1 MPCTNNHRTQRRGFA
16 LKVKPATLTVIAA
29 ILIVLSLFAV
39 STHVSAQSVNAISG
53 RTTDINGSGM
63 SDVSLTLSG
72 NGSSSSIMTDA
83 NGNYAFANV
92 VAGGSYTLTPFKAYF
107 NFGPRSFTFNA
118 LSSNQTADFTG
129 APVLCTI
136 SGSATDY
143 NGVGLGDVTITFTN
157 SRTGQSAIMLTD
169 ASGNYTY
176 SDSIQANTVAA
187 SKSGYSFDP
196 SFVTFVGTY
205 TPCANHKV
213 YFTGVSQTYSVSGR
227 VTDANENGIGNVLMQ
242 LSSSNNLVMRST
254 VTDTNGY
261 YSFANLPAGLSY
273 TVIPSKTGYA
283 FNISRLTV
291 NNLSANR
298 TLFPLTGTTR
308 PYTLGGTVRDA
319 NSNALADTQITLSR
333 AGSSQIT
340 IATTVAGGTYSFTN
354 VAGEGTYTVT
364 PTKAGFS
371 FDPQSQTFSNV
382 TGNQTANFTAR
393 AVPGNNP
400 NLPDVQFAAPQFDY
414 AESDSFA
421 TIIVSRVGDT
431 SGTTTVDYLT
441 TDGTAQQRTD
451 YTTASGTLTFAPGE
465 TAKAFSVL
473 ITDDAYPEP
482 NETVTITLSNAT
494 GANLG
499 ARSTAT
505 LVIHDND
512 FGTPTS
518 NPIDDARFFVRQQ
531 YLDFLSRQ
539 PDAGGWDYWTN
550 LINGTPGNN
559 PAPCATNDAACL
571 DNRRIS
577 VSAAFFIEQEFQ
589 DTGSFVYRFYK
600 GTLSRRPNYAE
611 FVPDRS
617 RIVGG
622 ANLEASKQAFANAW
636 TQRAEFLQKYPQ
648 SLSAGG
654 FVNALL
660 TTVKET
666 SGVDLSAQRQSYV
679 DQLQAGGSRAQI
691 IRSVVDTAAF
701 QQAEYNRAFVLMQ
714 YFGYLKRD
722 PDADGYNFW
731 LDVLSNRVAG
741 NYRAMVCAFITSAE
755 YQDRFSSVRTRTDNS
770 CSAVQ

>member
-39 STHVSAQSVNAISG
+39 STHVSAQSAYTISG
-53 RTTDINGSGM
+53 RVTDTNGNGVSG
-63 SDVSLTLSG
+63 VLLTLSG
-72 NGSSSSIMTDA
+72 NGSLNATSDA
-83 NGNYAFANV
+83 NGNYAFASV
-92 VAGGSYTLTPFKAYF
+92 GAGGNYTLTPYKANF
-107 NFGPRSFTFNA
+107 NFEPRSYNFYT
-118 LSSNQTADFTG
+118 LSSSQTANFTG
-129 APVLCTI
+129 TPLLYMI
-136 SGSATDY
+136 SGRATDV
-143 NGVGLGDVTITFTN
+143 NGNGISDVTITSSN
-157 SRTGQSAIMLTD
+157 SGTGQSGTAQTDANGNYTFSNSIQANTVTASKAGYSFDPTFVKCVGTYQGCGNITANFTGATQTYTVSGRVMDGNGSVIANVFLQLASSNNAVTRSATTD
-169 ASGNYTY
+169 ASGNY
-176 SDSIQANTVAA
+176 
-187 SKSGYSFDP
+187 
-196 SFVTFVGTY
+196 
-205 TPCANHKV
+205 
-213 YFTGVSQTYSVSGR
+213 
-227 VTDANENGIGNVLMQ
+227 
-242 LSSSNNLVMRST
+242 
-254 VTDTNGY
+254 
-261 YSFANLPAGLSY
+261 SFASVPSGLSY
-273 TVIPSKTGYA
+273 TVTPVKTGYS
-283 FNISRLTV
+283 FSPSRLTI

-308 PYTLGGTVRDA
+308 PYTLSGMVTDA
-319 NSNALADTQITLSR
+319 NSNALADTEITLSR
-333 AGSSQIT
+333 AGGSEI
-340 IATTVAGGTYSFTN
+340 IIVATGTGGTYSFTN

-364 PTKAGFS
+364 PAKAGFS
-371 FDPQSQTFSNV
+371 FDPQSQTFSNT

-393 AVPGNNP
+393 AFPSTVP
-400 NLPDVQFAAPQFDY
+400 DTTVQFAAPQFDY
-414 AESDSFA
+414 AETDSFA
-421 TIIVSRVGDT
+421 TIIVSRVGNT
-431 SGTTTVDYLT
+431 SGTTSVDYLT

-451 YTTASGTLTFAPGE
+451 YTTASGRLTFAPGE
-465 TAKAFSVL
+465 TTKAFTVL
-473 ITDDAYPEP
+473 ITDDAYPEQ
-482 NETVTITLSNAT
+482 NETVTVTLFNAT

-512 FGTPTS
+512 FGTPTA
-518 NPIDDARFFVRQQ
+518 NPIDEARFFVRQQ

-654 FVNALL
+654 FVDALL

-755 YQDRFSSVRTRTDNS
+755 YQDRFSSVRTRDDGR
-770 CSAVQ
+770 CSAAQ